1 MIIYKKLKSNFY
13 CFFTFFFVFVGLC
26 FSQVKVGDWNSLTSF
41 LQIRDV
47 ELIEN
52 TLYTATEGGILSVKE
67 YDYSIITN
75 TNGLA
80 GVDLLSIEKDNNDH
94 LWVGG
99 NSPFGFLQLYD
110 PLNKESISF
119 FDFQLTAINDI
130 QVKDSITWV
139 LFQDGQD
146 NGLMKFI
153 TNGKW
158 EYRDSY
164 RNFPDNITKI
174 NCFLASDSMIFLGTN
189 DGIYSSLLGNNLKDP
204 FSWTKSIQG
213 IDESISSIDTYTN
226 GLVFT
231 TDNGLFEYSYL
242 FNQLNQIETQIEL
255 EQAQNIFVYG
265 NDYWFSEGKRL
276 YLFRNSELILI
287 DNKYNILTISK
298 FGDKYIMGT
307 DNGIIFLEWES
318 STELFEKSL
327 FIPNSPVT
335 NSFSAIEVLDD
346 GRLVGGSNQGLS
358 IFSNSGWRNILEI
371 KEINTEIINE
381 SYNYDQ
387 FIADTVEYDFG
398 EFISDIEQGPDG
410 LVYCAI
416 RGSRVY
422 NSNPPRWSGGIIVV
436 DIDNPEN
443 ISTIDTSYLSYY
455 TSSNNDLPY
464 QVVLDVEF
472 DNNGNLWVANPY
484 CTNGNSPIHVRSPN
498 GIWKHFGSNETET
511 SLSYT
516 PISIAFD
523 NYDRTWI
530 SSFQAADINI
540 GLPNGGIAV
549 LSFSGDSFNPNSF
562 FWNQINLNGT
572 VWSLGIGNNDRLYY
586 LTPSGLNYYDLKP
599 GSNPV
604 LSENLYPYFPNIS
617 FGSGSKINID
627 FQGNIWASSS
637 SQGVY
642 VLQENTSHWPNLD
655 GFNRLNSDLLSD
667 EIRDID
673 FDHKRNL
680 AYIATSN
687 GVSVLK
693 IPFGTPKNDLK
704 NVKVFP
710 SPYYVPSNNPM
721 IIDGI
726 IYESS
731 FKVITLNG
739 RVIRHIKSEGFAKD
753 GQQLKWDGRDSKG
766 NYVATGV
773 YLLMIYHLDGKSSIE
788 KITVINKS

>member
-1 MIIYKKLKSNFY
+1 MIIYKKWKSTFY
-13 CFFTFFFVFVGLC
+13 WSFTFFLFFVELSFC
-26 FSQVKVGDWNSLTSF
+26 QVKVGDWNSLTSS

-47 ELIEN
+47 QFIEN
-52 TLYTATEGGILSVKE
+52 TLYSATEGGILSIKE
-67 YDYSIITN
+67 NDYSVITN
-75 TNGLA
+75 TNGLI
-80 GVDLLSIEKDNNDH
+80 GVDLLSIAKDNNDN

-110 PLNKESISF
+110 PLLKESISS
-119 FDFQLTAINDI
+119 FDFKLTAIQDI
-130 QVKDSITWV
+130 QVNGNITWV

-146 NGLMKFI
+146 NGLIKFI
-153 TNGKW
+153 FDDKW

-164 RNFPDNITKI
+164 RNYPEEIIKI
-174 NCFLASDSMIFLGTN
+174 NCFVALDSMIFLGTN
-189 DGIYSSLLGNNLKDP
+189 AGIYSSILTNNLKNP

-213 IDESISSIDTYTN
+213 VENPISSIDANTD

-242 FNQLNQIETQIEL
+242 YNQLNQIETQVEL
-255 EQAQNIFVYG
+255 EQANNLFISG
-265 NDYWFSEGKRL
+265 NDYWFSDEKHIH
-276 YLFRNSELILI
+276 LFRNNELLLI
-287 DNKYNILTISK
+287 ENKYNILAISK
-298 FGDKYIMGT
+298 FGDKYTLGT
-307 DNGIIFLEWES
+307 DNGMIFLEWKN

-327 FIPNSPVT
+327 FTPNSPVT
-335 NSFSAIEVLDD
+335 NSFSAIEVLED

-358 IFSNSGWRNILEI
+358 IFSNAGWRNILEI

-381 SYNYDQ
+381 YYNFDQ

-422 NSNPPRWSGGIIVV
+422 NSNPPRWSGGILVV

-443 ISTIDTSYLSYY
+443 ISIIDTSYLSYY

-484 CTNGNSPIHVRSPN
+484 CTNGNSPIHVRSPD

-516 PISIAFD
+516 PISIVFD
-523 NYDRTWI
+523 NFNRTWV

-549 LSFSGDSFNPNSF
+549 LNFNGDPFNPNSF
-562 FWNQINLNGT
+562 LWNQISLNGT
-572 VWSLGIGNNDRLYY
+572 VWSLGIGDNDRLYY

-604 LSENLYPYFPNIS
+604 VSENLYPYFPNIS
-617 FGSGSKINID
+617 FGTGSKINID
-627 FQGNIWASSS
+627 FQGNVWASSS

-642 VLQENTSHWPNLD
+642 VLQENTSYWPNLE
-655 GFNRLNSDLLSD
+655 GFNSLNSDLLSD

-680 AYIATSN
+680 AYIATSK

-693 IPFGTPKNDLK
+693 IPFGIPKNDFT
-704 NVKVFP
+704 NVKIFP

-731 FKVITLNG
+731 FKVMTLNG
-739 RVIRHIKSEGFAKD
+739 RVIREITSEGASKD
-753 GQQLKWDGRDSKG
+753 GQQLKWDGRDSEG

-773 YLLMIYHLDGKSSIE
+773 YLLMIYHQDGKNTIE